1 MEDYYLRI
9 GRASDIENKRERLI
23 YRFFEMLPGILS
35 WLTLILTILVSWK
48 KPVWA
53 AVFIIFFV
61 IYYLFRTIYFSVHLS
76 ACYRQMRKNEEIDWL
91 EKINQLPQNLKKEI
105 YHLVI
110 LPAYKESLQILR
122 DSFKSLINSD
132 WPKDKMIVVLSYENK
147 GGAETQKIARIIE
160 SEFKDLFFRFLM
172 TSHPDNLQGEIAGKG
187 SNETW
192 GVKEAKEKIID
203 TLKIPYDNI
212 VVSAFDAD
220 TCVFPKYFSCL
231 SYYYLTSDNPY
242 RSSFQPIPLF
252 MNNIWQAPPI
262 SRIFSFAAS
271 FWEMMC
277 LERTEKLIT
286 FSSHAM
292 SFKTLVEVSFK
303 QTNVVSEDSRIFWQC
318 FLKYDGDYQV
328 VPIYYPV
335 SMDANVAPTFL
346 QTMKNVYKQQR
357 RWAYGAE
364 NVAYFLFGFLK
375 NRKIPLSKM
384 ISLGLSTF
392 ENYWSWATNSIII
405 FLLGWLPITIGG
417 EGFRQTLLSHNL
429 PVFTSRILTLG
440 MIGLVLSA
448 IFSILLLSPRIID
461 IGRKKYLFLILE
473 WFLMPVI
480 MIFFYALPALDAQ
493 TRLMIGKYMGFW
505 PTEKFR
511 KIKSK

>member
-1 MEDYYLRI
+1 MKDYCLRI

-35 WLTLILTILVSWK
+35 WLTLILTVLVSWK
-48 KPVWA
+48 KPIWA
-53 AVFIIFFV
+53 AIFIIFFV

-76 ACYRQMRKNEEIDWL
+76 ACYKQMRINEKIDWI
-91 EKINQLPQNLKKEI
+91 EKINQLPDNLKREI
-105 YHLVI
+105 YHLI
-110 LPAYKESLQILR
+110 IFPAYKESLEILR

-132 WPKDKMIVVLSYENK
+132 WPKDKMIVVLSYEEK
-147 GGAETQKIARIIE
+147 GGRETEKTAKTIE
-160 SEFKDLFFRFLM
+160 SEFKNIFFRFLI
-172 TSHPDNLQGEIAGKG
+172 TSHPGNLPGEIPGKG

-192 GVKEAKEKIID
+192 GVKEVKEKAID
-203 TLKIPYDNI
+203 RLKIPYKNI
-212 VVSAFDAD
+212 IVSAFDAD

-231 SYYYLTSDNPY
+231 TYHYLNSKDPY
-242 RSSFQPIPLF
+242 HLSFQPIPLF
-252 MNNIWQAPPI
+252 INNIWQTPPI

-277 LERTEKLIT
+277 LERPEKLIT

-292 SFKTLVEVSFK
+292 SLKTLVEVGFK

-318 FLKYDGDYQV
+318 FLKYDGNYQV

-335 SMDANVAPTFL
+335 SMDANVASTFL
-346 QTMKNVYKQQR
+346 KTMKNVYRQQR

-375 NRKIPLSKM
+375 NKKIPLPKKF
-384 ISLGLSTF
+384 SLGFATF

-417 EGFRQTLLSHNL
+417 EEFRQTLLSHNL
-429 PVFTSRILTLG
+429 PIFISRILTIG

-448 IFSILLLSPRIID
+448 IFSILLLSPKIID

-480 MIFFYALPALDAQ
+480 MIFFYAIPALDAQ
-493 TRLMIGKYMGFW
+493 TRLMAGKYLGFW
-505 PTEKFR
+505 PTEKVR
-511 KIKSK
+511 KPR